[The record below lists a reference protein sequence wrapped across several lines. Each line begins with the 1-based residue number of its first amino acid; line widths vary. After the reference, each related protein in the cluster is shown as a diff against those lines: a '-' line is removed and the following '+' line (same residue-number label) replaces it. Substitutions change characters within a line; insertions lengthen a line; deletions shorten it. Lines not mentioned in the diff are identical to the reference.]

1 MELRGSFRLA
11 EAAPCTDVV
20 LSCRSV
26 SWRLFPGAQRSPN
39 RGTAQ
44 VGRSSKTPKAQPHPI
59 PSPSA
64 SSLSATS
71 TSPPYPESG
80 DGPLGPKR
88 CTVAASRVG
97 NVPGRASLEDLHSL
111 FREMPSAPRR
121 AGGVTTSAR
130 HSPVPSP
137 NPCSI
142 RELGSRFVEQTHP
155 RAQVPGW
162 GQPHATHCP
171 NAQPPNPHPHPLLRG
186 SEQTK
191 HTAKSPPSPTATT
204 PYSLTPWGC
213 GSSGTRMQH
222 CHMAA
227 MARTWSCSGEPGHS
241 LGEAQGTGAGG
252 PSFIPNIKKA
262 KAKIKHDTL
271 SSFPP
276 PTQTTKSQLL
286 LLL

>member
-1 MELRGSFRLA
+1 MRGTARSRLQILV
-11 EAAPCTDVV
+11 P
-20 LSCRSV
+20 SV
-26 SWRLFPGAQRSPN
+26 SWEADSWSRHILVLRSLGGGSPMPH
-39 RGTAQ
+39 TA
-44 VGRSSKTPKAQPHPI
+44 PI
-59 PSPSA
+59 P
-64 SSLSATS
+64 
-71 TSPPYPESG
+71 PP
-80 DGPLGPKR
+80 
-88 CTVAASRVG
+88 T
-97 NVPGRASLEDLHSL
+97 
-111 FREMPSAPRR
+111 
-121 AGGVTTSAR
+121 
-130 HSPVPSP
+130 
-137 NPCSI
+137 
-142 RELGSRFVEQTHP
+142 
-155 RAQVPGW
+155 
-162 GQPHATHCP
+162 
-171 NAQPPNPHPHPLLRG
+171 PNPHPHPLLRG

>member
-26 SWRLFPGAQRSPN
+26 SWRLFPRAQRSPN

-88 CTVAASRVG
+88 TAAASRVG

-171 NAQPPNPHPHPLLRG
+171 NAQPPNPHSHPLLRG

-191 HTAKSPPSPTATT
+191 HTAESPSITHSHHPIFPDAVGTWQQRHPDAAL
-204 PYSLTPWGC
+204 PYGC
-213 GSSGTRMQH
+213 NGTYLVMQ
-222 CHMAA
+222 
-227 MARTWSCSGEPGHS
+227 W
-241 LGEAQGTGAGG
+241 
-252 PSFIPNIKKA
+252 
-262 KAKIKHDTL
+262 
-271 SSFPP
+271 
-276 PTQTTKSQLL
+276 
-286 LLL
+286 